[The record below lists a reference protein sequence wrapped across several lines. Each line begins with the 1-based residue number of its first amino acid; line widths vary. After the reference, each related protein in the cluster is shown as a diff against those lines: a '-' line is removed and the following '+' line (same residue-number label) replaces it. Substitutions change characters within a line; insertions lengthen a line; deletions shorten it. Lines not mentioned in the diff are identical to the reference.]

1 MRIII
6 SGGTGLIGWALAK
19 DLAKEGHEITIL
31 SRSPERITAL
41 PDGVRLEG
49 WDGRTAEGWGP
60 AADGADAIVN
70 LAGES
75 IAAGRWSD
83 TRKQRI
89 RDSRVNAGQA
99 VVKAV
104 AEAQDKP
111 QVVIQSSAVGYYGP
125 CGDEEITEDA
135 PPGDDFLAHVAME
148 WEQST
153 ASLGEMGVRRAIL
166 RTGVVL
172 SQDGGALPRLL
183 LPFRFYAGGPLGD
196 GQQYLPWIHI
206 ADEVAAIRFLI
217 ENDRATGP
225 FNLAA
230 PHPLTN
236 ADFSR
241 VLGKVL
247 EKPARMPAPS
257 FAMRLAFGEMSTVLL
272 DGQRA
277 IPRRLMDLGFDFR
290 FPDAEAA
297 LRDLLK

>member
-153 ASLGEMGVRRAIL
+153 ASLEEMGVRRAIL